1 MTEFERFTAGL
12 KWGCGLIACGLSFL
26 LGESD
31 TLLSILIALLVLDY
45 LTGVISAYVSGKQL
59 SSRVGMEGI
68 AKKVM
73 YLALVVLAN
82 LMDKVLNTPGSLRA
96 LVLGFLI
103 ANESL
108 SVLENCRKC
117 GIPIPL
123 KLKEAL
129 EKFKSPS

>member
-1 MTEFERFTAGL
+1 MTEFEQFTAGL

-26 LGESD
+26 LGASD

-108 SVLENCRKC
+108 SVLENCSNC

-123 KLKEAL
+123 KLKETL